1 MFNLDN
7 IICFFS
13 TCIAEL
19 VCVYCFKIISNQK
32 EKKHWFYLFL
42 IPFFSFIITL
52 EFHYGLETI
61 NTISSLL
68 SYFILYFFI
77 FRKNSKEIFF
87 YGMAIYII
95 ALMIDIFT
103 MFRTSITSKIF
114 SNLDIIYIRAIDTL
128 TMLIILMLILRLK
141 KLNNFLKSLYNKIKN
156 IKFPYL
162 RILLLLNT
170 IFTLGF
176 TILYIML
183 GKNINEFQVYLY
195 LLTISVI
202 ILVIVYINKEY
213 NNYTLKETNE
223 YLIKTNEFYINIV
236 NDYRILKHNIIHQL
250 NSVKTVSNKKA
261 ISLIDDLIKQYNE
274 NETDV
279 HNIKKMPVGIS
290 GIVYEKIYSF
300 NNKEIK
306 LGIENSI
313 ESNIF
318 DNLTPR
324 SYNLLCEALGILMDN
339 ALQATVK
346 TKEKILMIEMKESEL
361 NYQIK
366 IINTFQDLLDLEKLG
381 TIKYTT
387 KNSGYGIGLFS
398 LIGRR
403 KLKLKTS
410 IINDLFL
417 NEIIIE
423 KHLN

>member
-1 MFNLDN
+1 MFNLNN

-13 TCIAEL
+13 TCIAEF
-19 VCVYCFKIISNQK
+19 VCVYCFNLLSNKK
-32 EKKHWFYLFL
+32 EKKHWIYLIF
-42 IPFFSFIITL
+42 IPLFSFISTL

-61 NTISSLL
+61 NTISSLIA
-68 SYFILYFFI
+68 YFVLYFLI
-77 FRKNSKEIFF
+77 FRKNAEETFF
-87 YGMAIYII
+87 YGMSIYII

-114 SNLDIIYIRAIDTL
+114 SSLDITVLRAIDTI
-128 TMLIILMLILRLK
+128 TMLIILILILRIK
-141 KLNNFLKSLYNKIKN
+141 KLNNFLKSLYNKLKN

-162 RILLLLNT
+162 RILLLLTT
-170 IFTLGF
+170 ILSLSF
-176 TILYIML
+176 TILYIMT
-183 GKNINEFQVYLY
+183 GKNIGDIQVYLY
-195 LLTISVI
+195 ILTISVL

-213 NNYTLKETNE
+213 TNYTLKETNE
-223 YLIKTNEFYINIV
+223 YFIKNNEFYINVV

-250 NSVKTVSNKKA
+250 NSVKTVANKKT
-261 ISLIDDLIKQYNE
+261 ITLIDDLINQYNE
-274 NETDV
+274 NESDV

-290 GIVYEKIYSF
+290 GIVYEKIYLF

-306 LGIENSI
+306 LGIDNSI
-313 ESNIF
+313 ESNVF
-318 DNLTPR
+318 NSLTPR
-324 SYNLLCEALGILMDN
+324 SYNLLCEALGILVDN
-339 ALQATVK
+339 ALQATAK
-346 TKEKILMIEMKESEL
+346 TKEKILMIEMKENEL

-387 KNSGYGIGLFS
+387 KNSGHGIGLFS

-417 NEIIIE
+417 NEITIE
-423 KHLN
+423 KKLN